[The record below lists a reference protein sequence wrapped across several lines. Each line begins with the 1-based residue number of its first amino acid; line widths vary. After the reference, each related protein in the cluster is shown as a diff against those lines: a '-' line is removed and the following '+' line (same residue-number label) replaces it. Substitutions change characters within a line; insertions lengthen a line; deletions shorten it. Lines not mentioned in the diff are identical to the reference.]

1 VPHGWLNDTMP
12 GRYRRDAAEAAWA
25 LQLDFLKKVFDPGYD
40 KSRRVQVYESD
51 HAANYDFTKNV
62 RMA

>member
-1 VPHGWLNDTMP
+1 MP
-12 GRYRRDAAEAAWA
+12 GRYRRDAAEAAWV
-25 LQLDFLKKVFDPGYD
+25 LQLEFLKKIFDPGYD

-51 HAANYDFTKNV
+51 RAANYDFTKNV